1 MMQFEIFLRQV
12 LGGVATGTIYGSV
25 ALALVVIYQSTH
37 KINFAQGEL
46 AMFST
51 YIAWSLMESGVPY
64 WLAFSATVIVSF
76 LIGAAIDRFLLRP
89 MGEAPVLS
97 TVTVFIGLLLLVN
110 SLAGTLFG
118 HTIRNFRSPFG
129 TEPPFGSTLIG
140 AHQLGAVSVCVVVL
154 GIVFG
159 FFNYTRYG
167 LAMRAAAYNPRSTEL
182 NGIPVLLMITLGWG
196 GAAAVG
202 AVAGMMVAPVVFL
215 EPQMMGGVLLYAFA
229 GALLGGLEN
238 PWGAMLGGI
247 IVGVVENVLG
257 AYVIGTELKMTVAL
271 ALIVTVLLVRP
282 QGLLGRK
289 IHSRV

>member
-1 MMQFEIFLRQV
+1 MQAEIFLRQV

-51 YIAWSLMESGVPY
+51 YIAWALIQAGVPY
-64 WLAFSATVIVSF
+64 WVAFLATVLAAF
-76 LIGAAIDRFLLRP
+76 LIGASIDRFLLRK
-89 MGEAPVLS
+89 MGNAPVLS
-97 TVTVFIGLLLLVN
+97 TVTVFIGLLLVFN
-110 SLAGTLFG
+110 SLAGTIFG
-118 HTIRNFRSPFG
+118 HTIRSFPSPFG
-129 TEPPFGSTLIG
+129 LEPPFGNKLIS
-140 AHQLGAVSVCVVVL
+140 AHQVGAVCVCLVLLAVV
-154 GIVFG
+154 FA
-159 FFNYTRYG
+159 FFRFTRYG

-182 NGIPVLLMITLGWG
+182 NGIPVPLMITLGWG

-229 GALLGGLEN
+229 GALLGGLTN
-238 PWGAMLGGI
+238 PWGAMLGGVL
-247 IVGVVENVLG
+247 VGVAENVLG

-282 QGLLGRK
+282 EGLLGKK
-289 IHSRV
+289 IVSRV